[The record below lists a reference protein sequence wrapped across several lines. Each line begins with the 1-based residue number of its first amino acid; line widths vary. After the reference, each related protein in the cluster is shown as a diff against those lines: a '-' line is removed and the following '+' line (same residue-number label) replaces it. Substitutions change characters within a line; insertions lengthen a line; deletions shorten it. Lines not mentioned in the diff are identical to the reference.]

1 MDIYK
6 ELRRVK
12 QARVDRTDEQCEMLS
27 KQKLAR
33 HYEDLIEGK
42 ADQKLVRLTDFGLY
56 QCFIPLPEK
65 ETQTTH
71 LSVGYMYS
79 HSTPTPEEFL
89 EITPIDLVEDS
100 ADEYKEKTGIDIREA
115 AFNSFQ
121 DCLRNPHKI
130 TFSKLSKEEIKSLT
144 SGRRDEVRTN
154 D

>member
-1 MDIYK
+1 MNIKK
-6 ELRRVK
+6 ELDRIKEVRVN
-12 QARVDRTDEQCEMLS
+12 RTDEQCEMLS
-27 KQKLAR
+27 QQKLAR

-100 ADEYKEKTGIDIREA
+100 ADDYKEKTGIDIREA